1 MILLILNFK
10 KPLYL
15 RFEFKRVA
23 LNWAI
28 EQLEKVRRLSELL
41 KPKTVAIM
49 WLSESGQVS
58 ACPGI
63 PSCHA
68 PKL

>member
-1 MILLILNFK
+1 M
-10 KPLYL
+10 

-23 LNWAI
+23 LNWAT
-28 EQLEKVRRLSELL
+28 EQLEKVRRLSGLV
-41 KPKTVAIM
+41 KPNVAVII
-49 WLSESGQVS
+49 WLSEAGQLS

>member
-1 MILLILNFK
+1 M
-10 KPLYL
+10 KPKMKLYL

-23 LNWAI
+23 LNWEI
-28 EQLEKVRRLSELL
+28 EQLEKVRRLSGLL
-41 KPKTVAIM
+41 KPKTAAIM
-49 WLSESGQVS
+49 WLSEAEQLS